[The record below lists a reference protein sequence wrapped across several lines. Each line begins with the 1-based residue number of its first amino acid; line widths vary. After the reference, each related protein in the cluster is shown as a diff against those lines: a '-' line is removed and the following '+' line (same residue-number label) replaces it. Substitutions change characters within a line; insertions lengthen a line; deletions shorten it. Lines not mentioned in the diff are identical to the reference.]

1 MNARIKTIY
10 KLKDDYQEIFVG
22 KNFSTSV
29 QYEELLLSSRTIN
42 KDYFENL
49 YVLEPH
55 KVYKIKFT
63 IDEDIEDTQ
72 AIQINP
78 KLIEAG
84 LIKKSFDVSHCVA
97 TFYNASDNTIFI
109 EKGAILGQVLIDL

>member
-1 MNARIKTIY
+1 M
-10 KLKDDYQEIFVG
+10 G

-55 KVYKIKFT
+55 KVYKIQFT
-63 IDEDIEDTQ
+63 LDEETSSQLTIYLQ
-72 AIQINP
+72 LNP

-84 LIKKSFDVSHCVA
+84 LIHKSSNVKQHET
-97 TFYNASDNTIFI
+97 TFYNASENTIFI
-109 EKGAILGQVLIDL
+109 EKGAILGQVLNHG